1 MATVNDRLRD
11 EAIAHTLWISRYSTG
26 VANRM
31 VKLLNDSDAE
41 ITVRLLVAMD
51 SLPGS
56 QFTVNRLESLLGSVR
71 ELNHQAVAGMQSS
84 LADELLQLAEH
95 ETGYQ
100 LSLFDSLLPQGV
112 KTRFPLQGVT
122 PDMVHAAAMA
132 QPFQG
137 RLLSEWAD
145 NLEADR
151 MARITNT
158 VRRGYLLGDATETI
172 ARQVRGHANK
182 GYQDGALQ
190 MSRAN
195 AASITKTAVNHLAAT
210 ARTSFAQA
218 NDDIVKG
225 KQWLSTLDNKTTP
238 LCIVRDRLRYT
249 MDNKPIGHK
258 VPYLQGP
265 GRIHFCCR
273 STETLILK
281 SWREMGI
288 DADEMDEGSRASM
301 DGQVP
306 ADTTYLE
313 WLSRQS
319 PQRQDQILGPERGRL
334 YRAGHIQLRD
344 MYTDKGEWISL
355 AQLKAL
361 STDNEAGKSPG
372 FSLTDAQSVAEIEKG
387 MRGIVAEKIR
397 FPQGTS
403 LEAARAAAGAMQDV
417 ITRFGLPPV
426 SSFSEVLGARKSAAG
441 AYYEENRAIHIAR
454 WALKADEWDAVREN
468 GAGYDFESTLPLE
481 KLLTISDAAA
491 AAAEGVHFDYT
502 VIPSVAGTITH
513 EMGHHLYFQRLPEV
527 EKITVD
533 AYASG
538 WWRPVSYYASE
549 NGRELFAEVLA
560 LFMLGGEDDHQR
572 IYPELL
578 AWLKKNSRS

>member
-1 MATVNDRLRD
+1 MATVNDKLRD

-31 VKLLNDSDAE
+31 VKLLNESDAE
-41 ITVRLLVAMD
+41 LTARLLVAMD
-51 SLPGS
+51 SLPAS
-56 QFTVNRLESLLGSVR
+56 QFTVNRLESLLESVR
-71 ELNHQAVAGMQSS
+71 ELNKQAVAGMQSS

-112 KTRFPLQGVT
+112 KTHFPLQGVT

-137 RLLSEWAD
+137 RLLSEWAE

-158 VRRGYLLGDATETI
+158 VRRGYLLGDATEII
-172 ARQVRGHANK
+172 ARQVRGHANR

-190 MSRAN
+190 MSRSN

-238 LCIVRDRLRYT
+238 LCIVRDRLRYS

-334 YRAGHIQLRD
+334 YRAGHIQLSD

-372 FSLTDAQSVAEIEKG
+372 FSLIDAQSVAEIEEG
-387 MRGIVAEKIR
+387 MRGIIADEIH
-397 FPQGTS
+397 FPEGTS
-403 LEAARAAAGAMQDV
+403 LEAARVAAGAMHDV
-417 ITRFGLPPV
+417 TSRFDLPPV
-426 SSFSEVLGARKSAAG
+426 SSLSEVQGARKSAAG
-441 AYYEENRAIHIAR
+441 AYYEESRAIHIAR
-454 WALKADEWDAVREN
+454 WALKADEWDAIQEN
-468 GAGYDFESTLPLE
+468 GAGYDFESILPLE
-481 KLLTISDAAA
+481 RLLAISDAAA
-491 AAAEGVHFDYT
+491 AAAEGINFNYT
-502 VIPSVAGTITH
+502 VIPSVAGTIIH
-513 EMGHHLYFQRLPEV
+513 EMAHHLYFQHLTEV
-527 EKITVD
+527 ETITAD
-533 AYASG
+533 AYDSG

-560 LFMLGGEDDHQR
+560 LFMLGSEDDHQR